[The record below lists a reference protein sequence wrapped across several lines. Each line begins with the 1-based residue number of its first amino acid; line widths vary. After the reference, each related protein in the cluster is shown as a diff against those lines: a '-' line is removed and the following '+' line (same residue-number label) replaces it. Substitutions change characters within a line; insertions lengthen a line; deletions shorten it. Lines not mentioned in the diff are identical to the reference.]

1 MVIDGRLSAFF
12 RGNSGGEFYF
22 RDMYVG
28 WQSNLIFGS
37 FCFDWIGHL
46 VWKKRS
52 GVGKFVGN
60 LFWKMLVYWDEDCVY
75 ILE

>member
-1 MVIDGRLSAFF
+1 
-12 RGNSGGEFYF
+12 
-22 RDMYVG
+22 MYVG

-46 VWKKRS
+46 VWRKRS

-75 ILE
+75 IYIEMSKAGNCARKIKI